1 MTNLLEQRRIEGEI
15 IRPVFDVLKER
26 YGRTEAEEIMTLAI
40 QKAARES
47 GLTEAQKM
55 GGGSLLKFIALQPR
69 WQADQALETN
79 VLDQSEDRFDYN
91 VTYCAYAEMY
101 QKTGLKEL
109 GFILS
114 CNRDLAFIEGFAP
127 DIELKR
133 TKTLMEGAD
142 FCDFRYCK
150 KQAGK

>member
-1 MTNLLEQRRIEGEI
+1 MTSLLEQRRIEGQI
-15 IRPVFDVLKER
+15 IKPVFDVLKER
-26 YGRTEAEEIMTLAI
+26 YGQTEAEEIVAQAI
-40 QKAARES
+40 QNAARES
-47 GLTEAQKM
+47 GRTEAQKM
-55 GGGSLLKFIALQPR
+55 GGGSLLNFIALQPR
-69 WQADQALETN
+69 WQAGQALETD

-91 VTYCAYAEMY
+91 ITYCAYAEMY
-101 QKTGLKEL
+101 KKIGLKEL

-142 FCDFRYCK
+142 FCDFRYRK
-150 KQAGK
+150 KQAIK